1 MPNRI
6 LSYLKIVKGERNA
19 KFPWEFW
26 EECLGVI
33 VRQLEG
39 AAEVFKSKLSFPPRL
54 SEGVGLSAM
63 RERKGPDRK
72 KEAS

>member
-1 MPNRI
+1 MGV
-6 LSYLKIVKGERNA
+6 LLGSFA
-19 KFPWEFW
+19 KFPWEFWEFW

-39 AAEVFKSKLSFPPRL
+39 AAEVSKSELSFPPRL

-63 RERKGPDRK
+63 RERKGTDRK
-72 KEAS
+72 EEAS

>member
-1 MPNRI
+1 MGV
-6 LSYLKIVKGERNA
+6 LLGSFA
-19 KFPWEFW
+19 KFPWEFWEFW

-39 AAEVFKSKLSFPPRL
+39 AAEVFKSELSFPQGL

-63 RERKGPDRK
+63 HEREGPDRK
-72 KEAS
+72 EEAS

>member
-1 MPNRI
+1 MGV
-6 LSYLKIVKGERNA
+6 LLGSFA
-19 KFPWEFW
+19 KFPWEFWEFW

-39 AAEVFKSKLSFPPRL
+39 AAEVFKRELSFPPRL

-63 RERKGPDRK
+63 RERKGTDRK
-72 KEAS
+72 EEAS